1 MTDAYSPFR
10 HRSRIADRCVCCQGT
25 RLNRSPS
32 ILMPFVANRA
42 FGWEPVE
49 VTPEW
54 GLRDIQLGHAY
65 PLCNSV
71 QCADCGAMFLDIRF
85 DDAEMAALYA
95 DYRGEA
101 YTALRERFEPGYRA
115 RNQIYVD
122 GSPYIPQIEA
132 FLERHLRD
140 FPKVLDWGGDT
151 GFNTPLRNRCAL
163 HHVYDISGKPVVDGA
178 TRVDKKVIDETQYDL
193 IVSSNVLEH
202 VPYPADTLR
211 EIAAAMARETL
222 LYIEV
227 PYEDLMRANPGS
239 VEIFRQRRHWHEH
252 INFFSEASIEPLLNA
267 SGLKAVEI
275 AQMQIAAGGRQA
287 HVFSIVCKRR

>member
-1 MTDAYSPFR
+1 MTDVFSPLR
-10 HRSRIADRCVCCQGT
+10 QRSRIADHCVCCQGT
-25 RLNRSPS
+25 QLNRSPS

-49 VTPEW
+49 VTAEW

-65 PLCNSV
+65 PLCNTV

-101 YTALRERFEPGYRA
+101 YTELRERFEPGYRA

-140 FPKVLDWGGDT
+140 MPKVLDWGGDT
-151 GFNTPLRNRCAL
+151 GLNTPLRDRCAL
-163 HHVYDISGKPVVDGA
+163 HHVYDISGKPVVEGA
-178 TRVDKKVIDETQYDL
+178 MRVDKKVIDETEYDL
-193 IVSSNVLEH
+193 IVFSNVLEH
-202 VPYPADTLR
+202 VPYPVDTLR

-222 LYIEV
+222 LYVEV

-252 INFFSEASIEPLLNA
+252 INFFSEASIEPLLDA
-267 SGLKAVEI
+267 SGLQAVEI